1 MPKKFSYAI
10 AFSRN
15 LGWVTEAEQERLR
28 TCRVAIA
35 GMGGVGGAHLL
46 TLARLGVGKFSIADL
61 DRFDI
66 VNMNRQAGAFM
77 STMDLEKSG
86 TMAKMALDINPQ
98 ADIRAFNAG
107 VDASNV
113 NEFLDGAELYV
124 DALDMFAVQARRLV
138 FSACRRLGIPA
149 ITVAPLGMG
158 AALVNFLPEKM
169 SFEDY
174 FGLEGQGEGEQILR
188 FLVGLA
194 PHVLHRSYLV
204 DPGRV
209 NLAEQQTAS
218 TAMACQLSAG
228 VMGSEALKILL
239 GRGRVWSA
247 PHAIQFDAYRNKLV
261 HTWRPG
267 GYRNPL
273 QRIGLAMLKQLLR
286 RAAAQR
292 TPMP

>member
-1 MPKKFSYAI
+1 MPKKFSYAT

-15 LGWVTEAEQERLR
+15 LGWVTVAEQERLR

-46 TLARLGVGKFSIADL
+46 TLARLGVGRFSVADL

-77 STMDLEKSG
+77 STMETEKTD
-86 TMAKMALDINPQ
+86 TMTRMALDINPQ

-113 NEFLDGAELYV
+113 DEFLNGAELYV
-124 DALDMFAVQARRLV
+124 DALDMFAIPARRAV
-138 FSACRRLGIPA
+138 FSACQRLGIPA

-158 AALVNFLPEKM
+158 AALVNFLPGKM

-174 FGLEGQGEGEQILR
+174 FGLEEQSEDEQILR
-188 FLVGLA
+188 FLAGLA
-194 PHVLHRSYLV
+194 PRVLHRPYLV

-209 NLAEQQTAS
+209 NLANQQTAS
-218 TAMACQLSAG
+218 TAMGCQLSAG

-239 GRGRVWSA
+239 GRGSVWSA
-247 PHAIQFDAYRNKLV
+247 PHAIQFDAYRNKLI

-273 QRIGLAMLKQLLR
+273 QRVGLALLKRLLR

-292 TPMP
+292 TPTP